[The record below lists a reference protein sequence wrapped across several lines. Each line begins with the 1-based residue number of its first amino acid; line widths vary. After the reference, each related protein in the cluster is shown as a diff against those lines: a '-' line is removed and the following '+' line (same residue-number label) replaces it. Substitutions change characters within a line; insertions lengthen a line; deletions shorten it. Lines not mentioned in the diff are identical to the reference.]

1 MTADTATLPLDYIV
15 VIPAYNAAGT
25 LKRALESAL
34 AQTLPPKSIVVVDD
48 GSPDGEEL
56 AAIVAATPGPIR
68 LVRQANA
75 GPAAARN
82 RGVAEVGSTW
92 IAFLDADDSWMPD
105 KMERQLAL
113 ADDGKIGLLYG
124 MTSAS
129 TRPPPEFIDFD
140 TLWIRNRIGTSMV
153 VVRRAAYEGVAGFDE
168 DRSLIGAEDYNL
180 WLRMA
185 AAGWKLRGCPIVFGH
200 YTPAIGSLS
209 RQLER
214 AARGEIRSAQKIGE
228 LLGLDPARVED
239 KVLDIE
245 IAFGR
250 HMLNNRDLKAARAW
264 LSPVVRR
271 HPTPTVVAM
280 WMSTFLPP
288 SLLRLRSKVNARVR
302 GR

>member
-1 MTADTATLPLDYIV
+1 MTLDAATFPLDYVV

-34 AQTLPPKSIVVVDD
+34 AQTLAAKAIVVVDD

-75 GPAAARN
+75 GPAAARS
-82 RGVAEVGSTW
+82 RGIAEVGSTW

-113 ADDGKIGLLYG
+113 ADHETIGLLYG

-129 TRPPPEFIDFD
+129 KRPPPEFIDFD
-140 TLWIRNRIGTSMV
+140 ALWIRNRIGTSMV
-153 VVRRAAYEGVAGFDE
+153 VVRRAAYEGVGGFDE
-168 DRSLIGAEDYNL
+168 DRSLTGAEDYNL
-180 WLRMA
+180 WLRIA

-200 YTPAIGSLS
+200 YTPAVGNLS

-214 AARGEIRSAQKIGE
+214 VGRGEIRSARKIGDM
-228 LLGLDPARVED
+228 LGLDPARVES

-245 IAFGR
+245 VAFGR
-250 HMLNNRDLKAARAW
+250 HLLNNRDLKAARAW
-264 LSPVVRR
+264 LSPVLRR
-271 HPTPTVVAM
+271 HPTPAVVAM

-288 SLLRLRSKVNARVR
+288 SLLRLRSRINARMR